1 MSINYKDSGVDVEA
15 GQREVELIKHIVE
28 NTHDSNVLSKLG
40 GFSGL
45 YDLSTFKDI
54 KNPVLVSG
62 TDGVGTKVI
71 LAQMMDKN
79 DTVGIDCVAMCA
91 NDVLC
96 QGAKPLFFLDYIATG
111 KLVPERMAELVKGVA
126 EGCNQAGASLI
137 GGETAEMPGIY
148 KEDDYDLAGFVVG
161 IVDKDKII
169 DGEKAEEGDIIF
181 GLSSSGIHS
190 NGYSLVRK
198 LIFEKM
204 NFDLNME
211 VEGLDKNLGE
221 TLLTPTKIYVKPML
235 SLMKDVEV
243 RAMSHITG
251 GGYYENIPR
260 MVKDGLCAKVDVTG
274 VKVPEIFKL
283 MQKWGNIS
291 DKDMYSTFNMGLGL
305 IFVVKKEDREAVI
318 EHFKDYD
325 TLYEIGE
332 IVKGE
337 EKLEL
342 RY

>member
-1 MSINYKDSGVDVEA
+1 
-15 GQREVELIKHIVE
+15 
-28 NTHDSNVLSKLG
+28 
-40 GFSGL
+40 
-45 YDLSTFKDI
+45 
-54 KNPVLVSG
+54 
-62 TDGVGTKVI
+62 
-71 LAQMMDKN
+71 
-79 DTVGIDCVAMCA
+79 
-91 NDVLC
+91 
-96 QGAKPLFFLDYIATG
+96 
-111 KLVPERMAELVKGVA
+111 MAELVKGVA

-169 DGEKAEEGDIIF
+169 DGEKVEEGDIIF

-211 VEGLDKNLGE
+211 VEGLEKNLGE

-243 RAMSHITG
+243 KAMSHITG

-305 IFVVKKEDREAVI
+305 IFVVKREDREAVI
-318 EHFKDYD
+318 DHFKDYD

>member
-28 NTHDSNVLSKLG
+28 KTHDSNVLSKLG

-45 YDLSTFKDI
+45 YDLSAFKDI

-111 KLVPERMAELVKGVA
+111 RLVPERMAELVKGVA

-169 DGEKAEEGDIIF
+169 DGEKVEEGDIIF

-211 VEGLDKNLGE
+211 VEGLSKNLGE

-318 EHFKDYD
+318 DHFKDYD

>member
-54 KNPVLVSG
+54 KKPVLVSG

-96 QGAKPLFFLDYIATG
+96 QGARPLFFLDYIATG
-111 KLVPERMAELVKGVA
+111 KLLPERMAELVKGVA

-169 DGEKAEEGDIIF
+169 DGEKVEEGDIIF

-211 VEGLDKNLGE
+211 VEGLSKNLGE

-283 MQKWGNIS
+283 MKKWGNIS

-305 IFVVKKEDREAVI
+305 IFVVKREDRQAVI
-318 EHFKDYD
+318 DHFKDYD

>member
-54 KNPVLVSG
+54 KKPVLVSG

-169 DGEKAEEGDIIF
+169 DGEKVEEGDVIF

-211 VEGLDKNLGE
+211 VEGLNKNLGE

-260 MVKDGLCAKVDVTG
+260 MIKDGLCAKVDVTN

-291 DKDMYSTFNMGLGL
+291 DKDMYSTFNMGIGL

-318 EHFKDYD
+318 DHFKDYD

>member
-54 KNPVLVSG
+54 KKPVLVSG

-96 QGAKPLFFLDYIATG
+96 QGARPLFFLDYIATG
-111 KLVPERMAELVKGVA
+111 KLLPERMAELVKGVA

-169 DGEKAEEGDIIF
+169 DGEKVEEGDIIF

-211 VEGLDKNLGE
+211 VEGLSKNLGE

-283 MQKWGNIS
+283 MKKWGNIS

-305 IFVVKKEDREAVI
+305 IFVVKREDRQAVI
-318 EHFKDYD
+318 DHFKDYD

-342 RY
+342 RC

>member
-15 GQREVELIKHIVE
+15 GQREVKLIKNIVE
-28 NTHDSNVLSKLG
+28 KTHDTNVLSKLG

-45 YDLSTFKDI
+45 YDLSTFNDI

-111 KLVPERMAELVKGVA
+111 RLVPERMAELVKGVA

-169 DGEKAEEGDIIF
+169 DGEKVEEGDIIF

-211 VEGLDKNLGE
+211 VEGLSKNLGE

-243 RAMSHITG
+243 KAMSHITG

-260 MVKDGLCAKVDVTG
+260 MIKDGLCAKVDVRN

-318 EHFKDYD
+318 DHFKDYD

>member
-45 YDLSTFKDI
+45 YDLSAFNDI

-111 KLVPERMAELVKGVA
+111 RLVPERMAELVKGVA

-169 DGEKAEEGDIIF
+169 DGEKVEEGDIIF

-211 VEGLDKNLGE
+211 VEDLDKNLGE

-243 RAMSHITG
+243 KAMSHITG

-260 MVKDGLCAKVDVTG
+260 MVKDGLCAKVDVTV

-318 EHFKDYD
+318 DHFKDYD